1 LARKYRYIS
10 ADSHFECPPDQ
21 WTHRVPKEYRD
32 RAPRRIR
39 LSDGKDAIIS
49 EGRPITYGGTSWVG
63 GRSPEEFNPTRID
76 YDGTPGCGTPEQ
88 RLREQDKDGIDAEVL
103 FALGIRQPS
112 VRDKNARLAI
122 VQGFNDYMAEE
133 YCAIAPD
140 RLIGVGVLP
149 DCGAEEDIAEME
161 RCARMG
167 LKAVC
172 LESFPSGQR
181 YPIPQDDKFWAAAVD
196 MNMPITIHTSFHH
209 HVQGRDVYQLK
220 YPIELEGEERPPTDF
235 VQRLA
240 RQGIYHCGALEA
252 VQLILSGV
260 FDRFPKLRIY
270 WAENNLGWIP
280 YYYEQMD
287 QEYQTNRYWA
297 ERLLGL
303 KPLSRLPSEYLR
315 EHAYWGFF
323 EDAIGVRLRH
333 EIGVGRVMWSTD
345 FPHIVS
351 RWPNSLKVME
361 SQMVGVPEE
370 EKYQMVAGN
379 AIEFFH
385 LRSG

>member
-1 LARKYRYIS
+1 
-10 ADSHFECPPDQ
+10 
-21 WTHRVPKEYRD
+21 
-32 RAPRRIR
+32 
-39 LSDGKDAIIS
+39 
-49 EGRPITYGGTSWVG
+49 
-63 GRSPEEFNPTRID
+63 
-76 YDGTPGCGTPEQ
+76 
-88 RLREQDKDGIDAEVL
+88 
-103 FALGIRQPS
+103 
-112 VRDKNARLAI
+112 
-122 VQGFNDYMAEE
+122 
-133 YCAIAPD
+133 
-140 RLIGVGVLP
+140 
-149 DCGAEEDIAEME
+149 
-161 RCARMG
+161 MG

-172 LESFPSGQR
+172 LETFPSGQH
-181 YPIPQDDKFWAAAVD
+181 YPTPEDDKFWAAAVD

-287 QEYQTNRYWA
+287 QEYQTNRHWA

-303 KPLSRLPSEYLR
+303 KPLSRLPSEYLS

-333 EIGVGRVMWSTD
+333 EIGISRVMWSTD

-361 SQMVGVPEE
+361 AQMADVPEE

-385 LRSG
+385 LG